1 MIDITKDCILD
12 DGTCPVTKAAL
23 EDLVDIHSNLFS
35 IACLSM
41 TGKKPQETLDDFI
54 WHLRHTNYFNE
65 YRKVDE
71 DIYDI
76 EYYDSDAKPGRID
89 SCVLTVSINR
99 ETGDLELCDEL
110 EFGVKGCDDLI
121 IYDLKD
127 VIYTL
132 TILETNA

>member
-1 MIDITKDCILD
+1 MIDITKDYILD

-23 EDLVDIHSNLFS
+23 EDLVEIHSNLFS

-41 TGKKPQETLDDFI
+41 NGKKPQETLDDFI
-54 WHLRHTNYFNE
+54 WHVRHTNYFNE
-65 YRKVDE
+65 YRKVDD

-89 SCVLTVSINR
+89 SCVLTVFINR

-121 IYDLKD
+121 SYDLKD
-127 VIYTL
+127 VIHTL